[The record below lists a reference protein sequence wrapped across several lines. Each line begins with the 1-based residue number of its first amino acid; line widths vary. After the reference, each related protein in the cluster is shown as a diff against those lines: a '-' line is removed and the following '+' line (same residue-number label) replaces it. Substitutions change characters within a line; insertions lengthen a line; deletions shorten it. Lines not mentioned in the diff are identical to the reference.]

1 MIPLYDNIPSRTVP
15 VVNYTVIAL
24 CSLAFLVQMSSTGF
38 QESRAIIEG
47 LGMIPARVFNPDLLI
62 EYPNGSALDWSSGAL
77 AESRNRAASES
88 LVPAFLTPLTCIF
101 LHGGWL
107 HFVGNMWFLWI
118 FGDNVEDC
126 LGHRR
131 YLLFYLAAGLTAS
144 IAHLLTNT
152 DSTLPTIGASGAI
165 AGVMG
170 AYMVLYP
177 RARVLT
183 VIPLFIFIQV
193 LALPAVLV
201 LGIWFALQFYEVL
214 ATSADGSG
222 VAWWAH
228 IGGFT
233 MGLVTIL
240 VLRTRKGLK
249 INVQQARRPVQNR
262 FTGLRRR

>member
-24 CSLAFLVQMSSTGF
+24 CSLVFLVQMSSSGVP
-38 QESRAIIEG
+38 ESRDIIEG
-47 LGMIPARVFNPDLLI
+47 LGMIPARVFNPDIQI
-62 EYPNGSALDWSSGAL
+62 EYPNGLALWEPKL
-77 AESRNRAASES
+77 RAASES
-88 LVPAFLTPLTCIF
+88 LVPPFLTPLTCIF

-144 IAHLLTNT
+144 AAHLWTNT

-183 VIPLFIFIQV
+183 VIPLLIFIQV
-193 LALPAVLV
+193 LALPAILV
-201 LGIWFALQFYEVL
+201 LGMWFALQFYEVL
-214 ATSADGSG
+214 TASADGSG

-233 MGLVTIL
+233 MGLVTML
-240 VLRTRKGLK
+240 VLRSRKGLRIK
-249 INVQQARRPVQNR
+249 VQHARRPVHTH